1 MAKKPKVTPNTVKDS
16 DKLGESN
23 IAEKGYIS
31 FHYMVSFKKI
41 CSIVA
46 WGFPGG
52 SDGRESSCNAGDLGS
67 IPGSGSNI
75 MLVSAVQQSES
86 TICIHISP
94 SSGTSLSLP
103 PPHTHTHILPI

>member
-46 WGFPGG
+46 WGFPGF
-52 SDGRESSCNAGDLGS
+52 
-67 IPGSGSNI
+67 
-75 MLVSAVQQSES
+75 S
-86 TICIHISP
+86 TI
-94 SSGTSLSLP
+94 
-103 PPHTHTHILPI
+103 